1 MKLFISYS
9 RRNIDVVRSVVT
21 NLEQAGHDV
30 WFDRELL
37 GGQDW
42 WDALLQQIR
51 SCEVFV
57 VAVSPT
63 QLASKAC
70 GAEFAYAT
78 ALGLR
83 ILPILIRDTNLDL
96 APSSLSGKHIVDY
109 RTPTADSGIA
119 LVRALSEIGPATP
132 LPDPLPTPPPAPV
145 SDIGPLRDAVALP
158 ELSFA
163 EQSKLI
169 AEFEARRHENDQ
181 HPTLRALLDQ
191 FRQRPD
197 VAASVAR
204 SISTLL
210 AELPDEDTP
219 DDTIAKRRPRRPLKD
234 RDPDTVDRL
243 RSLVTYVKAGQFTP
257 IVGHGVN
264 DEIIGST
271 AMVAH
276 EWAKH
281 HQFPKTKQRPDALA
295 DVAQFIGVMINTA
308 PMRASLGD
316 HLTSVLRAR
325 YPEVEAAGTE
335 TTLAEKMAIAW
346 RAGRTPDDPY
356 LVLAE
361 LRSPIYINA
370 NPWNL
375 LTDAIVEAGRTPE
388 TVVCRWREG
397 VYEWPPSVFDTEP
410 DYVPTPERPLVFH
423 VFGSLAVPDAL
434 VITQDDFDDFQI
446 AIAEDRSLIP
456 KPVQRVLAN
465 SAIML
470 LGFELDE
477 RDVRVLVRSLL
488 VQEGAHNLGNY
499 THVAAQVEPD
509 ADPLS
514 KERARKYVE
523 RYFSKFHQ
531 PSIDIFWGT
540 EAEFAGDLAEL
551 WRAAR

>member
-9 RRNIDVVRSVVT
+9 RRNIDLVRSVT
-21 NLEQAGHDV
+21 ADLEQAEHEV
-30 WFDRELL
+30 WFDRELR
-37 GGQDW
+37 GGQVW
-42 WDALLQQIR
+42 WDVLLEQIR

-70 GAEFAYAT
+70 TAELAYAM
-78 ALGLR
+78 ALGLP

-96 APSSLSGKHIVDY
+96 APSVLSAKHIVDY
-109 RTPTADSGIA
+109 RTPIA
-119 LVRALSEIGPATP
+119 ASAISLMNAMSNIEPAKALPE
-132 LPDPLPTPPPAPV
+132 PLPTPPPAPV
-145 SDIGPLRDAVALP
+145 SDIGPLRDGVALP

-163 EQSKLI
+163 QQTTLL
-169 AEFEARRHENDQ
+169 AEFEARRSETDQ
-181 HPTLRALLDQ
+181 HPTLRALLEQ

-210 AELPDEDTP
+210 AELPDDDAP
-219 DDTIAKRRPRRPLKD
+219 DDTIAKKKPRRPLQD

-243 RSLVTYVKAGQFTP
+243 RALVTYVKAGKFTP

-276 EWAKH
+276 DWAKQY
-281 HQFPKTKQRPDALA
+281 QFPKTKQRPDALA
-295 DVAQFIGVMINTA
+295 DVAQFIGVMTNVAT
-308 PMRASLGD
+308 MRASLGD

-325 YPEVEAAGTE
+325 YPDVEAAGTE
-335 TTLAEKMAIAW
+335 TTLADKMAIAW
-346 RAGRTPDDPY
+346 RAGRSTDDPY

-361 LRSPIYINA
+361 LRSSIYINA

-375 LTDAIVEAGRTPE
+375 LTDALIEAGRTPVTE
-388 TVVCRWREG
+388 VCRWRDG
-397 VYEWPPSVFDTEP
+397 VYEWPPSIFDTEP

-434 VITQDDFDDFQI
+434 VVTQDDFDDFQI

-488 VQEGAHNLGNY
+488 VQEGAHNLGNF

-509 ADPLS
+509 ADPSS
-514 KERARKYVE
+514 KERAQKYVE

-540 EAEFAGDLAEL
+540 EVEFAGDLAEL
-551 WRAAR
+551 WRAAT